1 MDTGLKIK
9 QIRQEHQMTQNEFAT
24 SIGLSRSALTQLEA
38 GHTRPSYDVL
48 EKLIDHYD
56 VDVNLFFNSAA
67 LPAGKTFDNTEELG
81 NKVQKIRQFYDEHYG
96 LRYNDLLL
104 EDLVKKVV
112 DQYPDRAK
120 AEKFRQAYEVYEM
133 MHNINR
139 VLELR
144 LVDPLKRYAH
154 KARKLRAQEGRS
166 EEDEILKYDSAE
178 LQAHLDSIIDETVTY
193 MEDSEGVLEKCIQE
207 IKEISDVD
215 EVFFTS
221 PLAKFLYSSQE
232 EFLHHFEILLKNADA
247 LPEVEHYY
255 ETQHHFFGKL

>member
-1 MDTGLKIK
+1 MDTGVKIK
-9 QIRQEHQMTQNEFAT
+9 QIRQENQMTQSEFAA

-56 VDVNLFFNSAA
+56 VDINSFFNST
-67 LPAGKTFDNTEELG
+67 PVKPSRTFDNPVEIGER
-81 NKVQKIRQFYDEHYG
+81 VQKIRQFYDDHYG

-104 EDLVKKVV
+104 DDLVRKVV
-112 DQYPDRAK
+112 EQYPHQQK
-120 AEKFRQAYEVYEM
+120 GQLLSQAYEIYSM
-133 MHNINR
+133 LSSIKR
-139 VLELR
+139 SFDLK

-154 KARKLRAQEGRS
+154 KVRKLRIEAGNI
-166 EEDEILKYDSAE
+166 EDDESVKYDSEE
-178 LQAHLDSIIDETVTY
+178 LQAHLDTIINESIRIMDEGQGTLVQWVRD
-193 MEDSEGVLEKCIQE
+193 M
-207 IKEISDVD
+207 KETTQLN

-232 EFLHHFEILLKNADA
+232 DFLRHFEILLKNADA

-255 ETQHHFFGKL
+255 ETQHLFFGKL

>member
-56 VDVNLFFNSAA
+56 VDVNLFFNPAA
-67 LPAGKTFDNTEELG
+67 LPVGKPFDNTEELG
-81 NKVQKIRQFYDEHYG
+81 NKVQKIRQFYDDYYG
-96 LRYNDLLL
+96 LRYNSLLL
-104 EDLVKKVV
+104 DDLVKKVV
-112 DQYPDRAK
+112 DQYPDRVK
-120 AEKFRQAYEVYEM
+120 AEQFKEAYEIYAMLDSVKQTLDL
-133 MHNINR
+133 N
-139 VLELR
+139 LA
-144 LVDPLKRYAH
+144 DPLKRYAH
-154 KARKLRAQEGRS
+154 KVRKLRLQEGKG
-166 EEDEILKYDSAE
+166 EEDDSIKYDSAE
-178 LQAHLDSIIDETVTY
+178 LQAHLDSIINETITY
-193 MEDSEGVLEKCIQE
+193 IEDSDGLLLQWMRDM
-207 IKEISDVD
+207 KEISYTND
-215 EVFFTS
+215 VFFTS

-232 EFLHHFEILLKNADA
+232 NFLHHFEILLKNADA